1 MLTLLHYTHTLCRHV
16 RTHVQVP
23 PAASYAASSL
33 SKSVTSAE
41 GGPWREGYE
50 YFIQAAKN
58 PTFFPGRCAD
68 VMLRRTGV
76 AGGEGS
82 GEMTRLGSFGILH
95 PEVLHAFDIGD
106 YPASALEVDL
116 EPLM

>member
-1 MLTLLHYTHTLCRHV
+1 
-16 RTHVQVP
+16 VQVP

-41 GGPWREGYE
+41 GGPWRDGYE

-82 GEMTRLGSFGILH
+82 GEVTRLGTFGILH
-95 PEVLHAFDIGD
+95 PEVLHAFDIGE

>member
-1 MLTLLHYTHTLCRHV
+1 
-16 RTHVQVP
+16 VP

-41 GGPWREGYE
+41 GGHWREGYE

-68 VMLRRTGV
+68 VMLRRTGTAV
-76 AGGEGS
+76 RGEQS
-82 GEMTRLGSFGILH
+82 ESKVTRLGTFGILH
-95 PEVLHAFDIGD
+95 PEVLHAFDIGE

>member
-1 MLTLLHYTHTLCRHV
+1 MYT
-16 RTHVQVP
+16 QVP

-33 SKSVTSAE
+33 SKSAATSAE

-68 VMLRRTGV
+68 VMLKRTV
-76 AGGEGS
+76 LVGGE
-82 GEMTRLGSFGILH
+82 EEAKVTRLGTFGILH
-95 PEVLHAFDIGD
+95 PEVLHAFDIGE

>member
-1 MLTLLHYTHTLCRHV
+1 
-16 RTHVQVP
+16 VP

-76 AGGEGS
+76 VGGEEQS
-82 GEMTRLGSFGILH
+82 ESEVTCLGTFGILH
-95 PEVLHAFDIGD
+95 PEVLHAFDIGE